1 MPFARVAQYLALLLL
16 ALLLLAA
23 LLLSALPAGAVP
35 HVPSSDSVIVERLP
49 ARATDPRMRELIE
62 LRAAWR
68 RDPADAG
75 AAVRLAQAY
84 FDQAAAEGDPRYIG
98 HAQAA
103 IGLWWERP
111 DPPPNVRVMRA
122 ILLQFGHHF
131 AEAVADLDAAVAQQ
145 PGLGEAWAWLAGIH
159 MVQADYAQARH
170 ACTALAPLAPPLI
183 ATGCMAYVDSVTGRA
198 QPAAA
203 ALRAAL
209 QADGGAGAAQ
219 RQWVLTRLA
228 EIEEHLGASAPAE
241 TAYREALGLDRSDV
255 YLLAAYADFLLD
267 QNRAAEVLVLLKDR
281 ARADVLLL
289 RLALAAKQAK
299 DPAQAGWAADLAA
312 RFAAAQARGD
322 TTHQK
327 EEARFALAVQG
338 QTERA
343 LALAQANYTLQR
355 EVADARI
362 LLEAALAA
370 RRPAA
375 AAPVLQW
382 MAASGVES
390 VSLQALAARI
400 KGLR

>member
-1 MPFARVAQYLALLLL
+1 MPRPTRTLVALFLASLLVWARPAT
-16 ALLLLAA
+16 AA
-23 LLLSALPAGAVP
+23 P
-35 HVPSSDSVIVERLP
+35 HVPASDSVVVERLP

-68 RDPADAG
+68 RDPANAD
-75 AAVRLAQAY
+75 AAVQLAQAN
-84 FDQAAAEGDPRYIG
+84 FDQAAVEGDPRYVG
-98 HAQAA
+98 HAQAV
-103 IGLWWERP
+103 IGPWWERP

-122 ILLQFGHHF
+122 ILLQYGHRF
-131 AEAVADLDAAVAQQ
+131 AEAVADLDAAVARQ
-145 PGLGEAWAWLAGIH
+145 PGLGEAWAWLAAIH
-159 MVQADYAQARH
+159 MVQADYLQARR
-170 ACTALAPLAPPLI
+170 ACTALAPLAPPLV
-183 ATGCMAYVDSVTGRA
+183 ATGCSAYVDSVTGRA
-198 QPAAA
+198 QPAVA

-209 QADGGAGAAQ
+209 QAGGGASAAQ

-228 EIEEHLGASAPAE
+228 EIEERRGATVPAE
-241 TAYREALGLDRSDV
+241 AAYREALRLDRSDV

-267 QNRAAEVLVLLKDR
+267 QGRPAEVLTLLKDR

-289 RLALAAKQAK
+289 RLALAAKQAQ
-299 DPAQAGWAADLAA
+299 DPALAGWAADLSA
-312 RFAAAQARGD
+312 RFKAAQARGD

-338 QTERA
+338 QAERA
-343 LALAQANYTLQR
+343 LALAQANYRLQR

-370 RRPAA
+370 RQPAA

-390 VSLQALAARI
+390 VALQALAARL
-400 KGLR
+400 KAPS

>member
-1 MPFARVAQYLALLLL
+1 VPFPRVALFLAPLLL
-16 ALLLLAA
+16 AV
-23 LLLSALPAGAVP
+23 LPAGAVP
-35 HVPSSDSVIVERLP
+35 HVPSSDSVVVERLP
-49 ARATDPRMRELIE
+49 ARATDPRMRELIG

-68 RDPADAG
+68 RDPADAN

-111 DPPPNVRVMRA
+111 DPPPNVRVVRA
-122 ILLQFGHHF
+122 MLLQYGHRFG
-131 AEAVADLDAAVAQQ
+131 EAVADLDAAVAQQ

-159 MVQADYAQARH
+159 MVQADYAQARR

-228 EIEEHLGASAPAE
+228 EIEEHRGAFAPAE
-241 TAYREALGLDRSDV
+241 AAYREALGLNRSDV

-289 RLALAAKQAK
+289 RLALAAKQAR

-327 EEARFALAVQG
+327 EEARFALALQG
-338 QTERA
+338 QAERA
-343 LALAQANYTLQR
+343 LTLAQANYALQR